1 MLAAVCFAAAA
12 AYPQGDYA
20 GEESYAAP
28 TYGKT
33 AGYVAPV
40 AHYPKGQVKIQ
51 VIGHHISHSSIY
63 FTPFLA
69 SIRDGGI
76 VCAVQVYRGPSKGYA
91 KDYGKDAKG
100 YGYDDYSFA
109 PWGYYFTQPEDL
121 KGYGY

>member
-1 MLAAVCFAAAA
+1 MASLKMIVLAAVCFAAAA

-51 VIGHHISHSSIY
+51 V
-63 FTPFLA
+63 
-69 SIRDGGI
+69 
-76 VCAVQVYRGPSKGYA
+76 YRGPSKGYA